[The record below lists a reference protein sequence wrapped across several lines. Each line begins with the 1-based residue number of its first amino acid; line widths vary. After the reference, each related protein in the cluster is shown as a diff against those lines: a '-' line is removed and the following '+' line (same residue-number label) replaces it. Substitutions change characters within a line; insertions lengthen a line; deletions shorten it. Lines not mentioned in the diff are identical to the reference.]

1 MRALVVD
8 DEPLVRSELVYALGR
23 VAEDLI
29 VIESDNAAH
38 ALALLASEGFDV
50 VFLDINLPGMNGL
63 EAMTVINNLPHR
75 PHVVFVTAY
84 ERHALKAFEL
94 AATDYVVKPVSEA
107 RLATTLARIR
117 NVTIGSADTVGA
129 TETVGT
135 VGATGARERIPES
148 GRIPLEYDAR
158 TLLVRI
164 DEIRYVHA
172 SGHIVNAKTLEHEL
186 RFRGSLGECA
196 ARLEPLGFLR
206 VHRSYLV
213 NPQHVVEIQPFFGGT
228 HILRVDDRAG
238 SDVPVSRGY
247 MPAVRRAFGLS

>member
-1 MRALVVD
+1 VVD

-23 VAEDLI
+23 VADDLTI
-29 VIESDNAAH
+29 AETDNAAQ
-38 ALALLASEGFDV
+38 ALALLASEAFDV

-63 EAMTVINNLPHR
+63 DAMTVINNLPRR

-107 RLATTLARIR
+107 RLAATLQRIR
-117 NVTIGSADTVGA
+117 NVKIGANDA
-129 TETVGT
+129 
-135 VGATGARERIPES
+135 AERTPES
-148 GRIPLEYDAR
+148 GRIPLEYEAR
-158 TLLVRI
+158 TLLVRV

-172 SGHIVNAKTLEHEL
+172 SGHIVNAKTLDHEL

-238 SDVPVSRGY
+238 SDVPVSRGF
-247 MPAVRRAFGLS
+247 MPAVRRAFGL

>member
-1 MRALVVD
+1 VRALVVD
-8 DEPLVRSELVYALGR
+8 DEPLVRSELLYALGR
-23 VAEDLI
+23 VDGDL
-29 VIESDNAAH
+29 VLVESDNAAH
-38 ALALLASEGFDV
+38 ALALLASETFDV
-50 VFLDINLPGMNGL
+50 VFLDINLPGMSGL

-117 NVTIGSADTVGA
+117 NVTIGSAD
-129 TETVGT
+129 
-135 VGATGARERIPES
+135 ATGAAATPDEKDRTPES
-148 GRIPLEYDAR
+148 GRIPLEYEAR

-172 SGHIVNAKTLEHEL
+172 SGHIVNAKTLDHEL

-247 MPAVRRAFGLS
+247 MPAVRRAFGL

>member
-1 MRALVVD
+1 VRALVVD
-8 DEPLVRSELVYALGR
+8 DEPLVRSELLYALGR
-23 VAEDLI
+23 VDGDL
-29 VIESDNAAH
+29 VLVESDNAAH
-38 ALALLASEGFDV
+38 ALALLASETFDV
-50 VFLDINLPGMNGL
+50 VFLDINLPGMSGL

-117 NVTIGSADTVGA
+117 NVTIGSAGA
-129 TETVGT
+129 ADVAETPDS
-135 VGATGARERIPES
+135 VGATGEDRIPES
-148 GRIPLEYDAR
+148 GRIPLEYEAR

-172 SGHIVNAKTLEHEL
+172 SGHIVNAKTLDHEL

-247 MPAVRRAFGLS
+247 MPAVRRAFGL